1 MYDNGARVGDTYASY
16 AMKQEIAAKA
26 GNFCGVCPVIGRLN
40 CPVRASVYRWGL
52 AKVGLRRPFFL
63 AKE

>member
-1 MYDNGARVGDTYASY
+1 MLYDKEARVGKVCACY
-16 AMKQEIAAKA
+16 AMKQEIAAIA

-52 AKVGLRRPFFL
+52 AKVGLRRPFFM
-63 AKE
+63 A